1 MTTEFGR
8 RKPAAKT
15 QASAKTPVATTV
27 GEKQGGAAE
36 LIFSSMFG
44 PLGGVI
50 LGCIVV
56 CIIASFY
63 ISNMRGMG
71 RSLDESWSKKTI
83 GPVEDSWSRKS
94 IGPFESDA
102 PDLAEPSRRPCDVRS
117 LNPEFRKLQREL
129 GC

>member
-8 RKPAAKT
+8 RKPAATT
-15 QASAKTPVATTV
+15 QAPAKTPVAV
-27 GEKQGGAAE
+27 GEEQGGAAE
-36 LIFSSMFG
+36 FFSYTFR

-50 LGCIVV
+50 LGLIVV

-71 RSLDESWSKKTI
+71 RSLDESWSKKII
-83 GPVEDSWSRKS
+83 GPVEDSWARKS
-94 IGPFESDA
+94 TGSFESDN
-102 PDLAEPSRRPCDVRS
+102 PSLAELSRRSCEVPS
-117 LNPEFRKLQREL
+117 PNPEFRKLQREL